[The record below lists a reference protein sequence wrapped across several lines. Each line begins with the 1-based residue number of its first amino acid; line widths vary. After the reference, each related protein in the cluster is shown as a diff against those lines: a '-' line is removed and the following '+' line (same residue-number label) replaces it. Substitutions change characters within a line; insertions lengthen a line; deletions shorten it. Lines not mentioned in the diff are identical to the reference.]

1 MMTEIH
7 AMDHKKDCLSENVDP
22 TKGDGGKK
30 RCFDEKKL
38 EKKPKDKK
46 RALKRL

>member
-7 AMDHKKDCLSENVDP
+7 AMDFKKDSLSENVDP
-22 TKGDGGKK
+22 ARGDAGRK